1 MNGGINMTSGA
12 IQKFVKNKGYES
24 ISRAMLQN
32 DDLSLEAR
40 GLLAYMESMP
50 ESYVFY
56 KTQLQKAFKH
66 NKRTCIDRIWNELMS
81 QNYLI
86 AFRKRDGKK
95 YIYQYYFTQE
105 RFDEENI
112 QAIESDLLSSG
123 FERVPLIERK
133 SRKNKINSETL
144 KNQPLSDDEIW
155 DVENQHSKNEEN
167 IWDVDFEQFKMNC
180 SKSAGNKL
188 TINKLNTKIED
199 TQSKPVSKQEN
210 HSELIS
216 DENLVATQKY
226 PLLSEQSTELLSKF
240 GKDGLKLIS
249 KIYESKRKVE
259 KDLNAGVKIYGDIFS
274 EELDA
279 EVNKFIKTYRLG
291 NWKEQGI
298 KDVFG
303 YFYKMMMNFW
313 KKCLLTVTDNPGV
326 IYETETVRFDDYL
339 DATLTNTDIDSILR
353 IPTHKFA

>member
-1 MNGGINMTSGA
+1 MTSGA
-12 IQKFVKNKGYES
+12 TQKYVKNKGYES
-24 ISRAMLQN
+24 IKREMLQN

-50 ESYVFY
+50 ESYVFH

-81 QNYLI
+81 QSYLI
-86 AFRKRDGKK
+86 AFRKREGKK

-105 RFDEENI
+105 KFDEEDI

-133 SRKNKINSETL
+133 SRRNKINSETL
-144 KNQPLSDDEIW
+144 KNRALSDDEIW
-155 DVENQHSKNEEN
+155 DVENQHSKNEGN
-167 IWDVDFEQFKMNC
+167 IWDVDFEQSKMNC
-180 SKSAGNKL
+180 SKSTGNKL
-188 TINKLNTKIED
+188 TINRLNTKID
-199 TQSKPVSKQEN
+199 TQSKPVSKQEKY
-210 HSELIS
+210 SELIS

-259 KDLNAGVKIYGDIFS
+259 KDLNGGYKIYGDIFA
-274 EELDA
+274 EELDK
-279 EVNKFIKTYRLG
+279 EVNKFVKMYRLG

-298 KDVFG
+298 KDIFA

-313 KKCLLTVTDNPGV
+313 KKCLLLVTDNPIV
-326 IYETETVRFDDYL
+326 LYESESVRFDDYL

-353 IPTHKFA
+353 TPTH

>member
-1 MNGGINMTSGA
+1 MAGA
-12 IQKFVKNKGYES
+12 TQKYVKNKGYES
-24 ISRAMLQN
+24 IKREMLQN

-50 ESYVFY
+50 ESYVFH

-105 RFDEENI
+105 KFDEEDI
-112 QAIESDLLSSG
+112 EAIESDLLSLG

-133 SRKNKINSETL
+133 SRKNKIKPEIL
-144 KNQPLSDDEIW
+144 KSQPLSGDEIW
-155 DVENQHSKNEEN
+155 DVENQHSKNEGK
-167 IWDVDFEQFKMNC
+167 IWDVDFEQSKMNC
-180 SKSAGNKL
+180 SKPTGNKL

-210 HSELIS
+210 TDEMLS
-216 DENLVATQKY
+216 DECLIATQKY

-240 GKDGLKLIS
+240 GKDGIKLIS

-259 KDLNAGVKIYGDIFS
+259 RELNAGHKIYGDIFS
-274 EELDA
+274 EELNV
-279 EVNKFIKTYRLG
+279 EVNKFIKIYRLG
-291 NWKEQGI
+291 SWKEQGI

-313 KKCLLTVTDNPGV
+313 KKCLLLVTDNPGV
-326 IYETETVRFDDYL
+326 IYETEMVRFKDYF

-353 IPTHKFA
+353 TPTHKFS

>member
-1 MNGGINMTSGA
+1 MNGGINMAGA
-12 IQKFVKNKGYES
+12 TQKYVKNKGYES
-24 ISRAMLQN
+24 IKREMLQN

-50 ESYVFY
+50 ESYVFH

-105 RFDEENI
+105 KFDEEDI

-133 SRKNKINSETL
+133 SRKAKTKSETL
-144 KNQPLSDDEIW
+144 KNQDLSDEEIW
-155 DVENQHSKNEEN
+155 DVENQHSKNEGN
-167 IWDVDFEQFKMNC
+167 IWDVDFEQSKMNC
-180 SKSAGNKL
+180 SKSTGNKL
-188 TINKLNTKIED
+188 TTKKLNTKID

-210 HSELIS
+210 HFELTS

-259 KDLNAGVKIYGDIFS
+259 KDLNAGHKIYGDIFS
-274 EELDA
+274 EELDR
-279 EVNKFIKTYRLG
+279 EVNKFVKTYRLG

-298 KDVFG
+298 KDMFG

-313 KKCLLTVTDNPGV
+313 KKCLLTVNDNPGV
-326 IYETETVRFDDYL
+326 IYETETVRFNDYL
-339 DATLTNTDIDSILR
+339 DATLSNADIDSILR
-353 IPTHKFA
+353 TSAHKFA

>member
-1 MNGGINMTSGA
+1 MTSGA
-12 IQKFVKNKGYES
+12 TQKYIKNKGYES

-50 ESYVFY
+50 ENYVFH

-95 YIYQYYFTQE
+95 YIYHYYFTQDK
-105 RFDEENI
+105 FDEEDI

-133 SRKNKINSETL
+133 SRKAKTKSETL
-144 KNQPLSDDEIW
+144 RNQPLSDDEIW
-155 DVENQHSKNEEN
+155 DV
-167 IWDVDFEQFKMNC
+167 DFEQSKMNC

-199 TQSKPVSKQEN
+199 TRSKPVSKQEN
-210 HSELIS
+210 HSELMS

-298 KDVFG
+298 KDMFG

-313 KKCLLTVTDNPGV
+313 KKCLLTVIDNPAL
-326 IYETETVRFDDYL
+326 IYETETVRFNDYL
-339 DATLTNTDIDSILR
+339 DATLSNADIDSILR
-353 IPTHKFA
+353 TSTHKFA

>member
-167 IWDVDFEQFKMNC
+167 IWDVDFEQSKMNC

-210 HSELIS
+210 QSELMS

-259 KDLNAGVKIYGDIFS
+259 KDLNAGHKIYGDIFS
-274 EELDA
+274 EELDR
-279 EVNKFIKTYRLG
+279 EVNKFVKIYRLG

-303 YFYKMMMNFW
+303 YFYKMMLHFW
-313 KKCLLTVTDNPGV
+313 KKCLLIEIDNPGI
-326 IYETETVRFDDYL
+326 IYAMDMVSFEDCL
-339 DATLTNTDIDSILR
+339 DETLTNADIDSILR
-353 IPTHKFA
+353 TPTHKFA